1 MGFIS
6 GVNVKLFISHL
17 ASAVLWVF
25 EHHIVQKSDFY
36 MDILRNNWENKYIK
50 EYIPVFE
57 WERSNFLIRIHFS
70 LDLEKMK
77 IKWMQQQECL
87 EWEIKR

>member
-1 MGFIS
+1 MCKKTSIQYLDNSRFSLIFNSNPPILCNISMGFIS

-36 MDILRNNWENKYIK
+36 MDILRNN
-50 EYIPVFE
+50 
-57 WERSNFLIRIHFS
+57 
-70 LDLEKMK
+70 
-77 IKWMQQQECL
+77 
-87 EWEIKR
+87 